1 MDAIKIVVR
10 PVIEQVIAKVPIDVV
25 IPAQLP
31 YPLYCFSAFCQ
42 RGNIKF
48 KQMTV
53 KLSDDGLVMCSWR
66 NKPDEQEKELLLDYG
81 VFFELITARLEKTL
95 ERQRQE
101 EERAQRDNGGS

>member
-1 MDAIKIVVR
+1 MDTIKVFVR

-48 KQMTV
+48 KEMTV
-53 KLSDDGLVMCSWR
+53 KLSDDGLIFCSWR

-81 VFFELITARLEKTL
+81 VFFELITARLEKTF
-95 ERQRQE
+95 ERQQK
-101 EERAQRDNGGS
+101 EERAQRDDGGS